1 MPRIIDPRRR
11 CLALRDWPE
20 PDRLAWEAAMRGRR
34 GRFSARG
41 LAARL
46 APASIAKA
54 FEGYGRWLGF
64 LRYHGWLDPV
74 VGLLERVTE
83 EWAATYFDDLV
94 ALGNSDYAIV
104 GRFQELQM
112 ALRIM
117 VPGAQVGW
125 LSRPGGTPLRHR
137 LAMEKR
143 HFQVHH
149 SATLY
154 AWGKEM
160 MERALTL
167 PGPRRRQVMLRDGL
181 LIALL
186 AAAGPRLGSVKLMR
200 LGEHIR
206 FDGEEWWMSLD
217 VPDIKTDEP
226 HRVPLPASLTPWLAR
241 YVEVERRELLGGQ
254 VSDAMWVNWGGAAL
268 GEAGLEKRI
277 RWWSAKRFGAE
288 HAFGVHRFRHCIG
301 TTAPLMAPDTPGIGA
316 ALLGIGGRV
325 HEKHYDRGQR
335 AAAGAGYLAGL
346 DADLEEARAYLR
358 SMEGRPP
365 PDADED
371 GSSEPQ

>member
-1 MPRIIDPRRR
+1 MPRIIDPRRS
-11 CLALRDWPE
+11 CLDPEDWPE
-20 PDRLAWEAAMRGRR
+20 PDRQALAAAMRARR

-41 LAARL
+41 FVARL
-46 APASIAKA
+46 KVPSLEKA
-54 FEGYGRWLGF
+54 FEGYGRYLGF
-64 LRYHGWLDPV
+64 LLYHGWLDPNALPLARV
-74 VGLLERVTE
+74 SEER
-83 EWAATYFDDLV
+83 AAAYFDELV
-94 ALGNSDYAIV
+94 ALGNADYTIV
-104 GRFQELQM
+104 GRFQELQTT
-112 ALRIM
+112 LRIL
-117 VPGAQVGW
+117 VPGAQVDW
-125 LSRPGGTPLRHR
+125 LSRPGGIPLRHR

-154 AWGKEM
+154 AWGREM

-167 PGPRRRQVMLRDGL
+167 PGPCRRRVMLRDGL

-186 AAAGPRLGSVKLMR
+186 AASGPRLGSVKLMQ
-200 LGEHIR
+200 LGQHIR

-241 YVEVERRELLGGQ
+241 YVEVERRELLDGQ
-254 VSDAMWVNWGGAAL
+254 VNDAMWVNWGGAAL
-268 GEAGLEKRI
+268 GEAGIEKRI

-316 ALLGIGGRV
+316 TVLGIGGRV
-325 HEKHYDRGQR
+325 HEKHYDRGER
-335 AAAGAGYLAGL
+335 AAAGADYLAGL

-365 PDADED
+365 SDTDED
-371 GSSEPQ
+371 GSSEPS